1 MGELNLAL
9 KTYPRILI
17 SRPNGT
23 WMDVTRWARTAS
35 IDLGD
40 VSGVGTGKTGADG
53 ICRMLEL
60 SLGNERSGLDG
71 ISFSFKDLT
80 SPINQIDGQFAPL
93 LQDGREIILQTA
105 QLPFGIEAM
114 EQDFKTIFHGVL
126 GDDFKATRNGAE
138 IMCRDLSYK
147 ASGPHAFMYDVVTY
161 GSEEGTLAETVIQQ
175 MFDDV
180 LGAGVLS
187 LYCPETTGWMVK
199 EFTPRYQTPW
209 NVANDIV
216 NQFGW
221 YFGFMTAPDGLYR
234 PHLIEPPR
242 YADVETADFYIDW
255 NGDIKTQSIQ
265 TSGLGIR
272 NWIIVRFTDES
283 GERIELNPNDYPE
296 LKDKNSIDEYD
307 KRPMLIEL
315 DDNSQI
321 KTVEEGLTLGGYA
334 LFDLS
339 SKVGTTRVDMPYFQK
354 MDVFKSMVIRNR
366 AISSTDDFYGC
377 LSVRHE
383 FDFSQIPATG
393 TTTFLANGKVVGGH
407 RRWLDRETRV
417 GAPGQPINSGRLDPA
432 PPPVPLGLSVTKDV
446 RVSNT
451 GQIILENVLT
461 WNKIFPQGVEYLI
474 ERSNDESN
482 YYHIGMTQR
491 GSERFS
497 DSNIVENTTY
507 YYRVRSRY
515 ITTGATS
522 SPGGI
527 QSVTVDQ
534 KPGAPGGTL
543 RVYASGIAGK
553 IRVTIY
559 HDNKPRDLLHYQ
571 VYYGSSPILDPS
583 TELGLADHAALGS
596 EKLDIVHEIPLP
608 ANRDTYIAVRAVNNS
623 LVPGPWVEPQNIPV
637 QARLIEHSDLA
648 SQVIRPT
655 IYTREGFNEIE
666 LTPEQQ
672 YSLISYDKANELVL
686 SFSSD
691 ILSVVFEYPYAINVD
706 SILLKIGGDPNVI
719 SFEFD
724 GERIPHTSID
734 YINGLKRYNF
744 PILQSRRV
752 SIKFIIFYQQ
762 NVNVY
767 FLKPLSKVA
776 ADYGIFG
783 ELNANIVKVL
793 SGDTNDEKIEL
804 TGSGFENY
812 AKGSDDVIRK
822 AFSMLL
828 GGDQLWYN
836 KENGNLMH
844 QFISST
850 GSWEVKDGQIIMY
863 DEFGNYSVLN
873 KNHLAFFKA
882 GSDIPHWYTRRV
894 VYGTA
899 TDGQLIELNWDMKPK
914 VITAPARLQTYNPD
928 HSGFNQYFE
937 TDVQFDANNNP
948 IINGHSFIKGTT
960 YNHSLSPSKAIGP
973 SKTWTT
979 PETEYDT
986 VSKLAV
992 TIHSSNFMI
1001 GNKSPSGKIYY
1012 KKTTDTNWTLWAE
1025 VMVLRD
1031 YTRTFVISGL
1041 PPATY
1046 MMCFVRN
1053 NDCEDYWY
1061 IISWQEWGD
1070 AIISDPSDKI
1080 MYIAVEGGAE

>member
-161 GSEEGTLAETVIQQ
+161 GSEEGILAETVIQQ

-180 LGAGVLS
+180 LGTGILS

-296 LKDKNSIDEYD
+296 LKDQNSIDEYD

-432 PPPVPLGLSVTKDV
+432 RPPAPLGLQIAKNV
-446 RVSNT
+446 RVART
-451 GQIILENVLT
+451 GQVVLENMLT
-461 WNKIFPQGVEYLI
+461 WNQVSDLGIEYLV
-474 ERSNDESN
+474 ERSINSTDW
-482 YYHIGMTQR
+482 YQVGITQR
-491 GSERFS
+491 GSERYT
-497 DSNIVENTTY
+497 DSNLEEDTTY
-507 YYRVRSRY
+507 YYRIKSRY
-515 ITTGATS
+515 TATGKTS
-522 SPGGI
+522 WSGGM

-534 KPGAPGGTL
+534 IPEAPGGTITL
-543 RVYASGIAGK
+543 TAEAEINA
-553 IRVTIY
+553 IRVTINHENAPADIATY
-559 HDNKPRDLLHYQ
+559 KVYAETTSSIDPNTNQIRDGLLPKSNY
-571 VYYGSSPILDPS
+571 
-583 TELGLADHAALGS
+583 LGMFHT
-596 EKLDIVHEIPLP
+596 VP
-608 ANRDTYIAVRAVNNS
+608 ATPGESYYIAVVAVNS
-623 LVPGPWVEPQNIPV
+623 SGLAGLPVEIQGGQSKLTSRRDMDASMWQVNV
-637 QARLIEHSDLA
+637 TVSHSDA
-648 SQVIRPT
+648 ITYHDV
-655 IYTREGFNEIE
+655 Y
-666 LTPEQQ
+666 
-672 YSLISYDKANELVL
+672 
-686 SFSSD
+686 D
-691 ILSVVFEYPYAINVD
+691 ILRYPENLVYAWVIDYDFFWIQFEYPVAHIMDALEYKVYAD
-706 SILLKIGGDPNVI
+706 DLDLDLYYFAPASIQYYDDTIQDWRDISYTVQTISGDLKRFNFDEMRKIYKFRLNFSGFRDMIEPGVNRATRGLELYCIKPRIRGFFDLIDAEQVNANQVNVI
-719 SFEFD
+719 TGNPDDNHQIITTDGIEGYVKGEDGILRLASIRKNTGEEIMYNPNFDSGTTYKGIPVGKLTWLKGSDGTLRDSRNYPVIDINGDTAERVVAQGTILEPDDIISWVLIGQTITISENKILFVVIEPFEYGYLID
-724 GERIPHTSID
+724 TNINID
-734 YINGLKRYNF
+734 YIVEQNGAFIVDGVMHYYLEGPAVFEDVDIR
-744 PILQSRRV
+744 ILFSV
-752 SIKFIIFYQQ
+752 TEW
-762 NVNVY
+762 
-767 FLKPLSKVA
+767 A
-776 ADYGIFG
+776 
-783 ELNANIVKVL
+783 
-793 SGDTNDEKIEL
+793 
-804 TGSGFENY
+804 GSGI
-812 AKGSDDVIRK
+812 A
-822 AFSMLL
+822 
-828 GGDQLWYN
+828 DQIYFPFRW
-836 KENGNLMH
+836 K
-844 QFISST
+844 IV
-850 GSWEVKDGQIIMY
+850 EV
-863 DEFGNYSVLN
+863 N
-873 KNHLAFFKA
+873 KN
-882 GSDIPHWYTRRV
+882 TT
-894 VYGTA
+894 VYDPIQG
-899 TDGQLIELNWDMKPK
+899 I
-914 VITAPARLQTYNPD
+914 
-928 HSGFNQYFE
+928 
-937 TDVQFDANNNP
+937 P
-948 IINGHSFIKGTT
+948 IIQ
-960 YNHSLSPSKAIGP
+960 
-973 SKTWTT
+973 
-979 PETEYDT
+979 D
-986 VSKLAV
+986 
-992 TIHSSNFMI
+992 
-1001 GNKSPSGKIYY
+1001 
-1012 KKTTDTNWTLWAE
+1012 
-1025 VMVLRD
+1025 
-1031 YTRTFVISGL
+1031 
-1041 PPATY
+1041 
-1046 MMCFVRN
+1046 
-1053 NDCEDYWY
+1053 
-1061 IISWQEWGD
+1061 
-1070 AIISDPSDKI
+1070 
-1080 MYIAVEGGAE
+1080 